1 VRAFLDRLSAQQ
13 NGPSNLVDQISKTIS
28 SLPIIGQV
36 VRPGGVA
43 VRAEV
48 GGKPRT
54 DIPGPPPLPFVGNT
68 LDVLRI
74 GGLHKAFQ
82 QYRADYGPVCKIQI
96 GTNSSFIL
104 VADPDLTRQIT
115 MSDFQTF
122 RNRFIP
128 SSIQN
133 TNVARINVDLASQ
146 TSSHGTE
153 RAPKVEDKKLVSRF
167 EEQKADPLRP
177 VGVGVVAATDEKWK
191 AMRGTQIA
199 SFGSPQLMSEYG
211 RIAIEETSAL
221 VARMQ
226 PYARARYESA
236 AHRPVVDIFRWVR
249 CLTTEVIC
257 RIAFSKRLGLL
268 SGEPGGEY
276 QELADALQRF
286 LGNAGRVGRYQLI
299 FKVLRE
305 MTKGTPILLDL
316 SVPGLAQLTVDTEV
330 MDKYE
335 KAFIEERKQGVE
347 RGHGAGS
354 DLLGKMMQ
362 VMLT

>member
-1 VRAFLDRLSAQQ
+1 
-13 NGPSNLVDQISKTIS
+13 
-28 SLPIIGQV
+28 
-36 VRPGGVA
+36 
-43 VRAEV
+43 
-48 GGKPRT
+48 
-54 DIPGPPPLPFVGNT
+54 
-68 LDVLRI
+68 
-74 GGLHKAFQ
+74 
-82 QYRADYGPVCKIQI
+82 VCKIQI
-96 GTNSSFIL
+96 GTNSSSFIL

-133 TNVARINVDLASQ
+133 NNVASTNVDLASHV
-146 TSSHGTE
+146 SSHGTE

-199 SFGSPQLMSEYG
+199 SFGNPRLMSEYG

-226 PYARARYESA
+226 PYARAQYESA

-268 SGEPGGEY
+268 SGEPSEGGCEY
-276 QELADALQRF
+276 QELAHALQRF
-286 LGNAGRVGRYQLI
+286 LGNAGRVGRYQVI
-299 FKVLRE
+299 FKVLHE
-305 MTKGTPILLDL
+305 VTKDTPFSLDL

-335 KAFIEERKQGVE
+335 KAFIAERKQGVE
-347 RGHGAGS
+347 RGLGAGS

-362 VMLT
+362 VILTYADVC